1 MPKLSILL
9 ESSKTTH
16 ELTDDRIT
24 IGRAPDNMIQID
36 DPSVS
41 GRHAQLLLIDERY
54 QLKDLGST
62 NGTRVNSELVTDV
75 FLRVGDRIRFGKV
88 EARYESDAT
97 GEAQP
102 LPDAGEIDGAPGGNE
117 RKAGGLRQRLAV
129 SEPSE
134 GEGHGRNRDPGGGGA
149 RHPRIPRQHARPS
162 PDSRPEVTNRS
173 RISSGV
179 AYRAARKVRKLSA
192 SSRFARRLP
201 NESVTSGTW
210 QNSGAGNSS
219 AR

>member
-9 ESSKTTH
+9 EGSKTTH

-36 DPSVS
+36 DASVS

-62 NGTRVNSELVTDV
+62 NGTRVNSESITDV

-102 LPDAGEIDGAPGGNE
+102 LPAAGEIE
-117 RKAGGLRQRLAV
+117 
-129 SEPSE
+129 
-134 GEGHGRNRDPGGGGA
+134 
-149 RHPRIPRQHARPS
+149 ARPAETSEKPADFANAS
-162 PDSRPEVTNRS
+162 PFPNRQKQKDP
-173 RISSGV
+173 V
-179 AYRAARKVRKLSA
+179 ATAILAAAALAILAFLVSMLGLFQIHGPK
-192 SSRFARRLP
+192 
-201 NESVTSGTW
+201 
-210 QNSGAGNSS
+210 
-219 AR
+219 